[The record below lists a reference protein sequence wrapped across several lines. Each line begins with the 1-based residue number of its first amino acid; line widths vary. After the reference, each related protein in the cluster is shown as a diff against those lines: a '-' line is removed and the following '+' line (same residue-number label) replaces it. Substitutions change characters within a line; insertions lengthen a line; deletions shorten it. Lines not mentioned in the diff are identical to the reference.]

1 MEIKIPAW
9 RIILAGALLGMV
21 ASCSSV
27 RNSDWT
33 TADAPKSYVEF
44 TVTGNPDMTF
54 WIRDITTGSP
64 RGDTTVN
71 RHGTRKI
78 ALAPGMH
85 ILTVQVGQALFES
98 GSNIRT
104 YRVNTVEG
112 MITPVLISVR
122 EVDQKEVTHPE
133 LIDSHEYYG
142 SDTQILFNYRVK
154 VYPPQLP
161 YQPL

>member
-1 MEIKIPAW
+1 MKISSW
-9 RIILAGALLGMV
+9 RIILAGALLAMV
-21 ASCSSV
+21 FGCSSI

-33 TADAPKSYVEF
+33 AADTPKSYVEL

-54 WIRDITTGSP
+54 WFRDVTPGSA
-64 RGDTTVN
+64 GKDTTVN

-78 ALAPGMH
+78 DLAPGPH
-85 ILTVQVGQALFES
+85 VFAVQVGQALSES
-98 GSNIRT
+98 GSDVRT

-112 MITPVLISVR
+112 MITPVLISVW